1 MWIEYDLKFK
11 GEVWEKGLF
20 NTDHLKSIQVERHG
34 GGYGRAIELYYD
46 GHDTKCVFITDD
58 DEVFNQV
65 YDALKRALAST
76 PADIKDI
83 GYIRPLQRPF
93 FNDET
98 TLIPS
103 AYQGEELPGAA
114 CCSVHAGDTEECKD

>member
-1 MWIEYDLKFK
+1 MWIEYDLKFE

-20 NTDHLKSIQVERHG
+20 NSTHVKSVQVERHG

-46 GHDTKCVFITDD
+46 GHDTKCIFIINN
-58 DEVFNQV
+58 DEIFEKVWM
-65 YDALKRALAST
+65 ALLNALAGVPSSV
-76 PADIKDI
+76 AGI

-93 FNDET
+93 LDDT

-103 AYQGEELPGAA
+103 AYTGETEL
-114 CCSVHAGDTEECKD
+114 E